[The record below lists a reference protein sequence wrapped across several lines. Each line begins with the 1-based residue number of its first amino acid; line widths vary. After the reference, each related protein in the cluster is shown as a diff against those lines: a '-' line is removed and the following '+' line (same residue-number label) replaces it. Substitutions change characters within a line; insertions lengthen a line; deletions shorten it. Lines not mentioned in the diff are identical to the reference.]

1 MIVKNDFLI
10 LKHHCLLSVILG
22 MYITISKEDE
32 YLYQGKRKRL
42 VEQLREKGISNKDVL
57 NAILKIPRHLFF
69 DQSTERPALLDHAY
83 SDKAL
88 KIGAGQTISHPFT
101 VAFQTEKLTLS
112 KGDKVLEIGT
122 GCGYQTAVLL
132 ELGAKVFSIERQKE
146 LYDKTKVFLPLLG
159 YKGAKLVY
167 GDGYKGMP
175 QFAPF
180 DKIIVTAAAPYIPE
194 DLLSQLKV
202 GGILVIP
209 LGEGEEQVMN
219 VIVKKSGTEFDKQA
233 FGKFKFVPMLQN
245 KM

>member
-1 MIVKNDFLI
+1 
-10 LKHHCLLSVILG
+10 

-42 VEQLREKGISNKDVL
+42 VEQLKEKGIANKEVL
-57 NAILKIPRHLFF
+57 NTILKIPRHLFF

-101 VAFQTEKLTLS
+101 VAFQTEKLNII

-132 ELGAKVFSIERQKE
+132 EMGAKVFSIERQKE
-146 LYDKTKVFLPLLG
+146 LFDKTKIFLPLIG

-167 GDGYKGMP
+167 GDGYKGLP

-194 DLLSQLKV
+194 DLLSQLKI
-202 GGILVIP
+202 GGTLVIP
-209 LGEGEEQVMN
+209 LGEGEEQIMN

>member
-1 MIVKNDFLI
+1 M
-10 LKHHCLLSVILG
+10 LLN
-22 MYITISKEDE
+22 TNREDE

-42 VEQLREKGISNKDVL
+42 VEQLKEKGITSQAVL
-57 NAILKIPRHLFF
+57 NSILKIPRHLFF

-101 VAFQTEKLTLS
+101 VAFQTEKLNIV

-132 ELGAKVFSIERQKE
+132 EMGAKVYSIERQKE
-146 LYDKTKVFLPLLG
+146 LFDKTKVFLPLLG

-194 DLLSQLKV
+194 ELLAQLIV

-209 LGEGEEQVMN
+209 LGEGEEQIMN
-219 VIVKKSGTEFDKQA
+219 VIVKKSATEYNKQA

-245 KM
+245 KS

>member
-1 MIVKNDFLI
+1 M
-10 LKHHCLLSVILG
+10 LLN
-22 MYITISKEDE
+22 TNKEDE

-42 VEQLREKGISNKDVL
+42 VEQLKEKGIASKDVL

-101 VAFQTEKLTLS
+101 VAFQTEKLNINR
-112 KGDKVLEIGT
+112 GDRILEIGT

-132 ELGAKVFSIERQKE
+132 EMGAKVYSIERQKE
-146 LYDKTKVFLPLLG
+146 LFDKTKVFLPLLG
-159 YKGAKLVY
+159 YKGAKLIY
-167 GDGYKGMP
+167 GDGYKGLP

-180 DKIIVTAAAPYIPE
+180 DKIIVTAAAPYIPD
-194 DLLSQLKV
+194 DLLAQLAI
-202 GGILVIP
+202 GGILIIP

-219 VIVKKSGTEFDKQA
+219 LITKKSGTEFNKQA

-245 KM
+245 KN

>member
-1 MIVKNDFLI
+1 M
-10 LKHHCLLSVILG
+10 LLNVN
-22 MYITISKEDE
+22 KEDE

-42 VEQLREKGISNKDVL
+42 VEQLKEKGIISKDVL

-101 VAFQTEKLTLS
+101 VAFQTEKLNII
-112 KGDKVLEIGT
+112 KGDKILEIGT

-132 ELGAKVFSIERQKE
+132 EMGAKVYSIERQKE
-146 LYDKTKVFLPLLG
+146 LYDKTKVFLPQLG

-167 GDGYKGMP
+167 GDGYKGLP

-194 DLLSQLKV
+194 DLLAQLTI
-202 GGILVIP
+202 GGILIIP

-219 VIVKKSGTEFDKQA
+219 MITKKSGTEFEKQA

-245 KM
+245 KN

>member
-1 MIVKNDFLI
+1 M
-10 LKHHCLLSVILG
+10 LLN
-22 MYITISKEDE
+22 TNKEDE

-42 VEQLREKGISNKDVL
+42 VEQLKEKGITSQAVL
-57 NAILKIPRHLFF
+57 NSILKIPRHLFF

-101 VAFQTEKLTLS
+101 VAFQTEKLNIV
-112 KGDKVLEIGT
+112 KGEKVLEIGT

-132 ELGAKVFSIERQKE
+132 EMGAKVYSIERQKE
-146 LYDKTKVFLPLLG
+146 LFDKTKVFLPLLG

-194 DLLSQLKV
+194 ELLAQLVV

-219 VIVKKSGTEFDKQA
+219 VIVKKSATEYNKQA

-245 KM
+245 KS

>member
-1 MIVKNDFLI
+1 M
-10 LKHHCLLSVILG
+10 LLNIN
-22 MYITISKEDE
+22 KEDE

-42 VEQLREKGISNKDVL
+42 VEQLKEKGITNQAVL
-57 NAILKIPRHLFF
+57 NSILKIPRHLFF

-101 VAFQTEKLTLS
+101 VAFQTEKLNIV
-112 KGDKVLEIGT
+112 KGDKILEIGT

-132 ELGAKVFSIERQKE
+132 EMGAKVYSIERQKE

-167 GDGYKGMP
+167 GDGYKGLP

-180 DKIIVTAAAPYIPE
+180 DKIIVTAAAPYIPQ
-194 DLLSQLKV
+194 DLLAQLTV

-219 VIVKKSGTEFDKQA
+219 VIVKKNGTEFDKQA

-245 KM
+245 KQ

>member
-1 MIVKNDFLI
+1 MHINI
-10 LKHHCLLSVILG
+10 N
-22 MYITISKEDE
+22 KEDE

-42 VEQLREKGISNKDVL
+42 VEQLKEKGIASQAVL
-57 NAILKIPRHLFF
+57 NTLLKIPRHLFF

-101 VAFQTEKLTLS
+101 VAFQTEKLNIS

-132 ELGAKVFSIERQKE
+132 EMGAKVYSIERQKE
-146 LYDKTKVFLPLLG
+146 LFDKTKVFLPLIG

-167 GDGYKGMP
+167 GDGYKGLP

-180 DKIIVTAAAPYIPE
+180 DKIIVTAAAPYIPQ
-194 DLLSQLKV
+194 DLLSQLV
-202 GGILVIP
+202 IGGILVIP
-209 LGEGEEQVMN
+209 LGEGEEQIMN
-219 VIVKKSGTEFDKQA
+219 VIIKKTGTEFVKQA

-245 KM
+245 KE

>member
-1 MIVKNDFLI
+1 MHIN
-10 LKHHCLLSVILG
+10 
-22 MYITISKEDE
+22 ISKEDE

-42 VEQLREKGISNKDVL
+42 VEQLKEKGIVSQAVL
-57 NAILKIPRHLFF
+57 NTILKIPRHLFF

-101 VAFQTEKLTLS
+101 VAFQTEKLNIS

-132 ELGAKVFSIERQKE
+132 EMGAKVYSIERQKE
-146 LYDKTKVFLPLLG
+146 LFDKTKVFLPLIG

-167 GDGYKGMP
+167 GDGYKGLP

-180 DKIIVTAAAPYIPE
+180 DKIIVTAAAPYIPQ
-194 DLLSQLKV
+194 DLLSQLV
-202 GGILVIP
+202 IGGILVIP

-219 VIVKKSGTEFDKQA
+219 VIVKKTGTEFVKQA

-245 KM
+245 KE

>member
-1 MIVKNDFLI
+1 M
-10 LKHHCLLSVILG
+10 LLNVN
-22 MYITISKEDE
+22 KEDE

-42 VEQLREKGISNKDVL
+42 VEQLKEKGIASKDVL

-101 VAFQTEKLTLS
+101 VAFQTEKLNIA
-112 KGDKVLEIGT
+112 KGDKILEIGT

-132 ELGAKVFSIERQKE
+132 EMGAKVFSIERQKE

-167 GDGYKGMP
+167 GDGYKGLP

-194 DLLSQLKV
+194 DLLAQLTI

-219 VIVKKSGTEFDKQA
+219 LITKKSSSEFEKQA

-245 KM
+245 KN

>member
-1 MIVKNDFLI
+1 M
-10 LKHHCLLSVILG
+10 LLN
-22 MYITISKEDE
+22 TNKEDE

-42 VEQLREKGISNKDVL
+42 VEQLKEKGIASKDVL

-101 VAFQTEKLTLS
+101 VAFQTEKLNIN
-112 KGDKVLEIGT
+112 KGDKILEIGT

-132 ELGAKVFSIERQKE
+132 EMGAKVYSIERQKE
-146 LYDKTKVFLPLLG
+146 LFDKTKVFLPLLG

-167 GDGYKGMP
+167 GDGYKGLP

-180 DKIIVTAAAPYIPE
+180 DKIIVTAAAPYIPD
-194 DLLSQLKV
+194 DLLAQLAI
-202 GGILVIP
+202 GGILIIP
-209 LGEGEEQVMN
+209 LGEGEEQIMN
-219 VIVKKSGTEFDKQA
+219 MITKKSGTEFEKQA

-245 KM
+245 KN

>member
-1 MIVKNDFLI
+1 MLI
-10 LKHHCLLSVILG
+10 N
-22 MYITISKEDE
+22 TNKEDE

-42 VEQLREKGISNKDVL
+42 VEQLKEKGITNQGVL
-57 NAILKIPRHLFF
+57 NTILKIPRHLFF

-101 VAFQTEKLTLS
+101 VAFQTEKLNIK
-112 KGDKVLEIGT
+112 KGEKVLEIGT

-132 ELGAKVFSIERQKE
+132 EMGAKVFSIERQKE
-146 LYDKTKVFLPLLG
+146 LFDKTKVFLPLIG
-159 YKGAKLVY
+159 YKGAKLIY
-167 GDGYKGMP
+167 GDGYKGLP

-180 DKIIVTAAAPYIPE
+180 DKIIVTAAAPYIPQ
-194 DLLSQLKV
+194 DLLAQLVV

-209 LGEGEEQVMN
+209 LGEGEEQIMN

-245 KM
+245 KE

>member
-1 MIVKNDFLI
+1 MQIN
-10 LKHHCLLSVILG
+10 
-22 MYITISKEDE
+22 ISKEDE

-42 VEQLREKGISNKDVL
+42 VEQLKDKGITSQAVL
-57 NAILKIPRHLFF
+57 NTILKIPRHLFF

-101 VAFQTEKLTLS
+101 VAFQTEKLSIS
-112 KGDKVLEIGT
+112 KGDKILEIGT

-132 ELGAKVFSIERQKE
+132 EMGAKVYSIERQKE

-159 YKGAKLVY
+159 YRGAKLVY
-167 GDGYKGMP
+167 GDGYKGLP
-175 QFAPF
+175 QYAPF
-180 DKIIVTAAAPYIPE
+180 DKIIVTAAAPYIPQ
-194 DLLSQLKV
+194 DLLAQLAV
-202 GGILVIP
+202 GGILIIP

-245 KM
+245 RT

>member
-1 MIVKNDFLI
+1 MQLN
-10 LKHHCLLSVILG
+10 
-22 MYITISKEDE
+22 TNKEDE

-42 VEQLREKGISNKDVL
+42 VEQLKEKGITSKNVL

-101 VAFQTEKLTLS
+101 VAFQTEKLNIN
-112 KGDKVLEIGT
+112 KGDKILEIGT

-132 ELGAKVFSIERQKE
+132 EMGAKVYSIERQKE
-146 LYDKTKVFLPLLG
+146 LFDKTKMFLPLLG
-159 YKGAKLVY
+159 YKGAKLIY
-167 GDGYKGMP
+167 GDGYKGLP

-180 DKIIVTAAAPYIPE
+180 DKIIVTAAAPYIPD
-194 DLLSQLKV
+194 DLLSQLV
-202 GGILVIP
+202 IGGVLIIP
-209 LGEGEEQVMN
+209 LGEGEEQIMN
-219 VIVKKSGTEFDKQA
+219 MITKKTNSEFEKQA

-245 KM
+245 KN

>member
-1 MIVKNDFLI
+1 ML
-10 LKHHCLLSVILG
+10 LK
-22 MYITISKEDE
+22 ISKEDD
-32 YLYQGKRKRL
+32 YLFQGKRKRL
-42 VEQLREKGISNKDVL
+42 VEQLKEKGITDQAVL
-57 NAILKIPRHLFF
+57 NAILKVPRHVFF

-101 VAFQTEKLTLS
+101 VAFQTEKLNIV
-112 KGDKVLEIGT
+112 KGEKVLEIGT

-132 ELGAKVFSIERQKE
+132 EMGAKVYSIERQKE
-146 LYDKTKVFLPLLG
+146 LYDKTKLFLPMLG
-159 YKGAKLVY
+159 YKATKLVY
-167 GDGYKGMP
+167 GDGYKGLP

-194 DLLSQLKV
+194 DLLAQLV
-202 GGILVIP
+202 IGGILIIP

-219 VIVKKSGTEFDKQA
+219 VIVKKSGTEFAKQA

-245 KM
+245 KN

>member
-1 MIVKNDFLI
+1 MQIN
-10 LKHHCLLSVILG
+10 
-22 MYITISKEDE
+22 ISKEDE
-32 YLYQGKRKRL
+32 YLFQGKRKRL
-42 VEQLREKGISNKDVL
+42 VEQLKEKGITSQLVL
-57 NAILKIPRHLFF
+57 NTILKIPRHLFF
-69 DQSTERPALLDHAY
+69 DQSTGRPALLDHAY

-101 VAFQTEKLTLS
+101 VAFQTEKLNIL

-132 ELGAKVFSIERQKE
+132 EMGAKVFSIERQKE
-146 LYDKTKVFLPLLG
+146 LFDKTKLFLPLIG
-159 YKGAKLVY
+159 YKGAKLIY
-167 GDGYKGMP
+167 GDGYKGLP

-194 DLLSQLKV
+194 DLLAQLVV

-219 VIVKKSGTEFDKQA
+219 VIVKKTGTEFEKQA

-245 KM
+245 KS

>member
-1 MIVKNDFLI
+1 ML
-10 LKHHCLLSVILG
+10 LK
-22 MYITISKEDE
+22 ISKEDE
-32 YLYQGKRKRL
+32 YLFQGKRKRL
-42 VEQLREKGISNKDVL
+42 VEQLKEKGITNQAVL
-57 NAILKIPRHLFF
+57 NAILKVPRHVFF

-101 VAFQTEKLTLS
+101 VAFQTEKLNIV
-112 KGDKVLEIGT
+112 KGEKVLEIGT

-132 ELGAKVFSIERQKE
+132 EMGAKVYSIERQKE
-146 LYDKTKVFLPLLG
+146 LYDKTKLFLPMLG
-159 YKGAKLVY
+159 YKATKLVY
-167 GDGYKGMP
+167 GDGYKGLP

-194 DLLSQLKV
+194 DLLAQLTI
-202 GGILVIP
+202 GGILIIP

-219 VIVKKSGTEFDKQA
+219 VIVKKSGTEFAKQA

-245 KM
+245 KN

>member
-1 MIVKNDFLI
+1 
-10 LKHHCLLSVILG
+10 
-22 MYITISKEDE
+22 
-32 YLYQGKRKRL
+32 L
-42 VEQLREKGISNKDVL
+42 VEQLKEKGITNQSVL

-101 VAFQTEKLTLS
+101 VAFQTEKLNIV
-112 KGDKVLEIGT
+112 KGEKILEIGT

-132 ELGAKVFSIERQKE
+132 EMGAKVYSIERQRE
-146 LYDKTKVFLPLLG
+146 LFDKTKVFLPLLG

-194 DLLSQLKV
+194 ELLAQLV
-202 GGILVIP
+202 IGGILVIP

-219 VIVKKSGTEFDKQA
+219 LIVKKSATEYNKQA
-233 FGKFKFVPMLQN
+233 FGKFKFVPMLQH
-245 KM
+245 KS

>member
-1 MIVKNDFLI
+1 M
-10 LKHHCLLSVILG
+10 LLN
-22 MYITISKEDE
+22 TNKEDE

-42 VEQLREKGISNKDVL
+42 VEQLKDKGITSQAVL

-101 VAFQTEKLTLS
+101 VAFQTEKLNVV
-112 KGDKVLEIGT
+112 KGDKILEIGT

-132 ELGAKVFSIERQKE
+132 EMGAKVFSIERQKE
-146 LYDKTKVFLPLLG
+146 LYDKTKVFLPLIG
-159 YKGAKLVY
+159 YKGTKLVY

-194 DLLSQLKV
+194 ELLAQLV
-202 GGILVIP
+202 IGGILVIP

-219 VIVKKSGTEFDKQA
+219 VIVKKTVTEYNKQA

-245 KM
+245 KT